1 MYTINLLLEEDINNQ
16 IDVDSIVDDFA
27 VDDMVETIEDQPL
40 PEEKKSIFEPRKK
53 KKRNL
58 MVQLKNT
65 SMEKNRRKYGIL
77 H

>member
-53 KKRNL
+53 K
-58 MVQLKNT
+58 
-65 SMEKNRRKYGIL
+65 EI
-77 H
+77 